1 MSALNVL
8 DQPLQL
14 CSESPLTGFYRN
26 GYCQTESEDRG
37 QHTVC
42 AVVDNAFLQYTLD
55 QGNDLLTPRPALGFP
70 GLKPGDHWCLCAA
83 RWKEAHQE
91 GRAPKVVLAATH
103 KKALD
108 VIDLDTLL
116 MYAVDIPKNA

>member
-83 RWKEAHQE
+83 RWKEAHLE
-91 GRAPKVVLAATH
+91 GGAPKVVLAATH
-103 KKALD
+103 KKTLEI
-108 VIDLDTLL
+108 VDLDTLL

>member
-8 DQPLQL
+8 DQPLQI

-83 RWKEAHQE
+83 RWKEAYQE
-91 GRAPKVVLAATH
+91 GRAPKIVLAATH

-108 VIDLDTLL
+108 IVDLDTLL

>member
-1 MSALNVL
+1 MLALNVL
-8 DQPLQL
+8 DQPLQV
-14 CSESPLTGFYRN
+14 CSESPLTGFFRN
-26 GYCQTESEDRG
+26 GYCQTESDDRG
-37 QHTVC
+37 QHAVC

>member
-8 DQPLQL
+8 DQPLRL
-14 CSESPLTGFYRN
+14 CSESPLTGFFRN

-70 GLKPGDHWCLCAA
+70 GLKPGDHWCLCAT

>member
-14 CSESPLTGFYRN
+14 CSESPLTGFFRN

-70 GLKPGDHWCLCAA
+70 GLKPGDHWCLCAT

>member
-14 CSESPLTGFYRN
+14 CSESSLTGFYRN

-91 GRAPKVVLAATH
+91 GRAPKIVLAATH
-103 KKALD
+103 KKTLD
-108 VIDLDTLL
+108 IVDLDTLL

>member
-14 CSESPLTGFYRN
+14 CSESPLTGFFRN

-70 GLKPGDHWCLCAA
+70 GLKPGDHWCLCAT

-91 GRAPKVVLAATH
+91 GRAPKIVLAATH

>member
-8 DQPLQL
+8 DQPLQI
-14 CSESPLTGFYRN
+14 CSESPLTGFFRN

>member
-14 CSESPLTGFYRN
+14 CSESPLTGFFRN
-26 GYCQTESEDRG
+26 GYCQTESDDRG

>member
-1 MSALNVL
+1 MPALNVL
-8 DQPLQL
+8 DQPLEL
-14 CSESPLTGFYRN
+14 CSESLLTGFYRN
-26 GYCQTESEDRG
+26 GYCQTESEDSG

-70 GLKPGDHWCLCAA
+70 GLRPGDHWCLCAA
-83 RWKEAHQE
+83 RWKEAHLE
-91 GRAPKVVLAATH
+91 GRAPKIVLAATH
-103 KKALD
+103 KKALEI
-108 VIDLDTLL
+108 IDLDTLL

>member
-14 CSESPLTGFYRN
+14 CSESPLTGFFRN

-70 GLKPGDHWCLCAA
+70 GLKPGDHWCLCAT

-116 MYAVDIPKNA
+116 MNAVDIPKNA

>member
-14 CSESPLTGFYRN
+14 CSESPLTGFFRN
-26 GYCQTESEDRG
+26 GYCQTESDDRG

-55 QGNDLLTPRPALGFP
+55 QGNDLLTPRPALDFP
-70 GLKPGDHWCLCAA
+70 GLKPGDHWCLCAT

>member
-14 CSESPLTGFYRN
+14 CSESLLTGFFRN

-108 VIDLDTLL
+108 IIDLDILL

>member
-42 AVVDNAFLQYTLD
+42 AVVDNAFLQFTLD

>member
-14 CSESPLTGFYRN
+14 CSESPLTGFFRN
-26 GYCQTESEDRG
+26 GYCQTESDDRG

-116 MYAVDIPKNA
+116 TYAVDIPKNA

>member
-14 CSESPLTGFYRN
+14 CSESPLTGFFRN

-37 QHTVC
+37 QHTIC

-70 GLKPGDHWCLCAA
+70 GLKPGDHWCVCAA

>member
-1 MSALNVL
+1 VN
-8 DQPLQL
+8 PL
-14 CSESPLTGFYRN
+14 SPVFFRN

-70 GLKPGDHWCLCAA
+70 GLKPGDHWCLCAT

>member
-14 CSESPLTGFYRN
+14 CSDSPLTGFYRN
-26 GYCQTESEDRG
+26 GYCQTESEDLG
-37 QHTVC
+37 QHTIC
-42 AVVDNAFLQYTLD
+42 AVVNNAFLQYTLD

-108 VIDLDTLL
+108 IVDLDTLL

>member
-108 VIDLDTLL
+108 VIDFDTLL

>member
-26 GYCQTESEDRG
+26 GYCLTESEDRG

-42 AVVDNAFLQYTLD
+42 AVVDNAFLQFTLD

-91 GRAPKVVLAATH
+91 GRAPKIVLAATH

-108 VIDLDTLL
+108 IVDLDTLL

>member
-14 CSESPLTGFYRN
+14 CSESPLTGFFRN

-91 GRAPKVVLAATH
+91 GRAPKVVLAATQ

>member
-8 DQPLQL
+8 DQPLQI

-42 AVVDNAFLQYTLD
+42 AVVDNTFLQYTLD

-91 GRAPKVVLAATH
+91 GRAPKIVLAATH

-108 VIDLDTLL
+108 IVDLDTLL

>member
-8 DQPLQL
+8 DQPLQI

>member
-14 CSESPLTGFYRN
+14 CSESPLTGFFRN

-42 AVVDNAFLQYTLD
+42 TVVDNAFLQYTLD

-70 GLKPGDHWCLCAA
+70 GLKPGDHWCLCAT

>member
-1 MSALNVL
+1 MLALNVL

-14 CSESPLTGFYRN
+14 CSESPLTGFFRN
-26 GYCQTESEDRG
+26 GYCQTESDDRG

-108 VIDLDTLL
+108 IVDLDTLL

>member
-8 DQPLQL
+8 DQPLQI

-26 GYCQTESEDRG
+26 GYCQTESEDLG

-91 GRAPKVVLAATH
+91 GRAPKIVLAATH

-108 VIDLDTLL
+108 IIDLDTLL

>member
-91 GRAPKVVLAATH
+91 GRAPKIVLAATH

>member
-14 CSESPLTGFYRN
+14 CSESPLTGFFRN

-70 GLKPGDHWCLCAA
+70 GLKPGDHWCLCAT

-108 VIDLDTLL
+108 IVDLDTLL

>member
-108 VIDLDTLL
+108 IVDLDTLL

>member
-8 DQPLQL
+8 DQPLQI

-26 GYCQTESEDRG
+26 GYCQTESDDRG

-108 VIDLDTLL
+108 IVDLDTLL

>member
-26 GYCQTESEDRG
+26 GYCQTESEDLG

-108 VIDLDTLL
+108 IVDLDTLL

>member
-14 CSESPLTGFYRN
+14 CSESPLTGFFRN
-26 GYCQTESEDRG
+26 GYCQTESDDHG

>member
-8 DQPLQL
+8 NQPLQL
-14 CSESPLTGFYRN
+14 CSESPLTGFFRN

-70 GLKPGDHWCLCAA
+70 GLKPGDHWCLCAT

>member
-8 DQPLQL
+8 DQPLQI

-108 VIDLDTLL
+108 IVDLDTLL

>member
-14 CSESPLTGFYRN
+14 CSESPLTGFFRN

-70 GLKPGDHWCLCAA
+70 GLKPGDYWCLCAA

>member
-14 CSESPLTGFYRN
+14 CSESPLTGFFRN
-26 GYCQTESEDRG
+26 GYCQTESDDRG
-37 QHTVC
+37 PHTVC

-91 GRAPKVVLAATH
+91 GRAPKIVLAATH

-108 VIDLDTLL
+108 IVDLDTLL

>member
-8 DQPLQL
+8 HQPLQL

-91 GRAPKVVLAATH
+91 GRAPKIVLAATH

-108 VIDLDTLL
+108 IVVLDTLL

>member
-14 CSESPLTGFYRN
+14 CSESPLTGFFRN
-26 GYCQTESEDRG
+26 GYCQTESDDRG

-70 GLKPGDHWCLCAA
+70 GLKPGDHWCLCAT

-116 MYAVDIPKNA
+116 RYAVDIPKNA